1 MQIST
6 ILFSRKMQKK
16 ISCRLFRFAEY
27 NSLVVDEFLVLP
39 VFWRTFG
46 TGASTLMAFRL
57 NVVAATDPDAALVCK
72 EATVAGFPAKGVIFG
87 VIYGFTLPCDKQ
99 FLLTVRA
106 YYKRKPLS
114 DWMIMLHV
122 LLDVRPVQQTYRS
135 EQRGP
140 RWFRRRGR

>member
-6 ILFSRKMQKK
+6 ILFSRKMQK
-16 ISCRLFRFAEY
+16 ISCRHFRFAEY

-46 TGASTLMAFRL
+46 TGASTLMTFRL
-57 NVVAATDPDAALVCK
+57 NVVATTDPDTALVSE
-72 EATVAGFPAKGVIFG
+72 EASVAGFPAKGVIFG

-99 FLLTVRA
+99 FFLAVCA
-106 YYKRKPLS
+106 YYKRESLS
-114 DWMIMLHV
+114 DWMIIFHV